1 MKQISDKLKEFII
14 ENSDLINHNEFE
26 KLYINLFEAIRSGY
40 FYDYEV
46 VPQLTQV
53 LVASD
58 IEILP
63 YMKKIPMGCYEH
75 LDIKEVDIPSNIRE
89 IDIHAFNGCESLS
102 TVNIS
107 EGVEILRTGA
117 FKDCLSLKTI
127 TLPDSMT
134 KVVDLTAFAQSGI
147 EELKLPHT
155 LEYINTTL
163 AGCDKLKSIYLPK
176 CRYIDEDLVRYC
188 RQLKNIYFEGTENDW
203 LYAFDGKLRDSVNIH
218 FNVKY

>member
-26 KLYINLFEAIRSGY
+26 KLYNNLFEAIRSGY

-46 VPQLTQV
+46 VPQLTRV
-53 LVASD
+53 LLASG
-58 IEILP
+58 IEFLP
-63 YMKKIPMGCYEH
+63 YMKKIPTDCYEH
-75 LDIKEVDIPSNIRE
+75 LDIKTIDIPSNIIAIE
-89 IDIHAFNGCESLS
+89 PYAFSRCESLS

-117 FKDCLSLKTI
+117 FKDCLSLKTL

-134 KVVDLTAFAQSGI
+134 KVNLAAFVHSGL

-155 LEYINTTL
+155 LESINTTL

-176 CRYIDEDLVRYC
+176 CKYIDEDLVRYC
-188 RQLKNIYFEGTENDW
+188 HRLENIYFEGTENDW
-203 LYAFDGKLRDSVNIH
+203 LHAFDGKLKDSVKIH

>member
-14 ENSDLINHNEFE
+14 ENSDLINYNEFE
-26 KLYINLFEAIRSGY
+26 KLYNNLFEAIRSGY
-40 FYDYEV
+40 FYDYDV

-53 LVASD
+53 LLASG
-58 IEILP
+58 IEFLP

-89 IDIHAFNGCESLS
+89 IDIRAFSGCESLS

-107 EGVEILRTGA
+107 EGVEMLRTGA

-134 KVVDLTAFAQSGI
+134 KVNLAAFVQSGL

-155 LEYINTTL
+155 LESINTTL

-176 CRYIDEDLVRYC
+176 CKYIDEDLVRYC
-188 RQLKNIYFEGTENDW
+188 RRLENIYFEGTEIDW
-203 LYAFDGKLRDSVNIH
+203 LHAFDGKLRDSVKIH